1 MSVILEAGQLQVAM
15 KISSYRTA
23 GIFCAWLV
31 LSAGVLRAQTPDVHQ
46 QQLTRFVNKPLP
58 GRIVGN
64 GAPSFYK
71 PDTLYQYIDGAAD
84 VYLLY
89 DFRSLL
95 HQDFKNGSADLTA
108 DIYEMKTAEDAFGM
122 FSSERSAS
130 YKFTATGIEG
140 YHSKGVM
147 NFVQDRYYVKLT
159 GSGTNADLS
168 LDQLANTISQRI
180 GGIRLLPTLL
190 RKLPQSN
197 LVPHSHQY
205 IRKDPLGHAFL
216 SPAYVVA
223 YGSLKE
229 PSKLLVSVATDPAAA
244 KSRIDQLAAHLKQ
257 TGQCNAAPGLGS
269 NGLQG
274 KNSFEGRFI
283 ARTQGRY
290 VILMLNPSPNG
301 AEILKAVAQS
311 LS

>member
-1 MSVILEAGQLQVAM
+1 M
-15 KISSYRTA
+15 KLFFLRTA
-23 GIFCAWLV
+23 GRIFVWLV
-31 LSAGVLRAQTPDVHQ
+31 FFAVVLSAQTPDVHQ
-46 QQLTRFVNKPLP
+46 QQLTRFIVKPLP
-58 GRIVGN
+58 GRIATT

-89 DFRSLL
+89 DFQSLL
-95 HQDFKNGSADLTA
+95 HQDFKNGAAELAA
-108 DIYEMKTAEDAFGM
+108 DIYEMKTPEDAFGM

-159 GSGTNADLS
+159 GSGTNADLA

-180 GGIRLLPTLL
+180 GGIRLLPALF

-197 LVPHSHQY
+197 LVPHSYQY

-229 PSKLLVSVATDPAAA
+229 PSKLLISVASDPAAA

-257 TGQCNAAPGLGS
+257 SGQCSEAPDLGS

-283 ARTQGRY
+283 ARTQGHY

-301 AEILKAVAQS
+301 AEILKAVAHS
-311 LS
+311 LF

>member
-1 MSVILEAGQLQVAM
+1 M
-15 KISSYRTA
+15 KIFFRRTA
-23 GIFCAWLV
+23 GLIFVWLII
-31 LSAGVLRAQTPDVHQ
+31 SAGVLSPQTPDVHQ
-46 QQLTRFVNKPLP
+46 QQLTRFVGKPLP
-58 GRIVGN
+58 GRIAATGT
-64 GAPSFYK
+64 PSFYK

-89 DFRSLL
+89 DFQSLL
-95 HQDFKNGSADLTA
+95 HQDFKNGAAELSA
-108 DIYEMKTAEDAFGM
+108 DIYEMKTPEDAFGM

-140 YHSKGVM
+140 YHSKGLV
-147 NFVQDRYYVKLT
+147 NFVQDRFYIKLT

-168 LDQLANTISQRI
+168 LDQLANTISARI
-180 GGIRLLPTLL
+180 GGIRLLPALF
-190 RKLPQSN
+190 RKLPRGN
-197 LVPHSHQY
+197 LVPHSQQY

-223 YGSLKE
+223 YESSKG
-229 PSKLLVSVATDPAAA
+229 PSKLLISVAADSAAA

-257 TGQCNAAPGLGS
+257 TGQCNSAPELGS
-269 NGLQG
+269 NGTQG

-290 VILMLNPSPNG
+290 LILMLNPPANG
-301 AEILKAVAQS
+301 SEILKAVAQS